1 MPGEAL
7 FGHWFLGIS
16 SVAIGAYGRGFGLLG
31 SALELSDRIG
41 DRAVKAR
48 LLNTLGW
55 SYAELGCH
63 SHAIENNRMGTD
75 IAREMVQ
82 LGLVAGAPELYANAA
97 INLAGNLTALG
108 ELDAA
113 AEQLAAIQEQHDTD
127 DDPWMRW
134 RWSLH
139 LHDALARVDL
149 ARGDAERAL
158 DRVDAEISGARERF
172 AQKIEARGLE
182 LRGRTLVFMDR
193 RDEAENSLL
202 EALAI
207 ATRIEHPPIAWR
219 ALSLMGEVA
228 RRRGDTDLAERH
240 FGEVGTLV
248 ESKLSSIGRS
258 ELRSEFRAMGERLIA
273 DPLAAYR

>member
-1 MPGEAL
+1 
-7 FGHWFLGIS
+7 
-16 SVAIGAYGRGFGLLG
+16 
-31 SALELSDRIG
+31 
-41 DRAVKAR
+41 VKAR
-48 LLNTLGW
+48 LLNTIGW

-63 SHAIENNRMGTD
+63 SHAIEHNRMGTE

-182 LRGRTLVFMDR
+182 LRGRTLAFMDR

-240 FGEVGTLV
+240 FGEVGALV